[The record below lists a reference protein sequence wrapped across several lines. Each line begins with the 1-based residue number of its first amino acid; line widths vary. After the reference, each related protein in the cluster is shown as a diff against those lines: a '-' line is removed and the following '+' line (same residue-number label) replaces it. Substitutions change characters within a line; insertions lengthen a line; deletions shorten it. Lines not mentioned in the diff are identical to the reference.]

1 MPTWPSP
8 RSERLGTPDYPAIRF
23 ARGTYFGASW
33 FTHLLQPVRLL
44 APLYGSDRNAQPPG
58 AFTSRLSTDRSPS
71 PLLGMTTTA
80 TGLLCWR
87 DLHPLEWQLAS
98 LHQNRTCGFPAYGS
112 HLGCVT
118 AKRATFRMR
127 SSACDT
133 LSRLCARHVL
143 CWSAFPLVPTLR
155 STSSAADCSALFAG
169 FPATMAGSDC
179 SGPCIIGYG
188 SSPSRCGPATAAPFR
203 SNPRPPSFRCDPFA
217 RDVALDP
224 GRASAPRLAVPH
236 MLPSSE

>member
-1 MPTWPSP
+1 MPTWPPP
-8 RSERLGTPDYPAIRF
+8 RSERLGTPDPPAIRF

-98 LHQNRTCGFPAYGS
+98 LHQIRTCSFPAYGS
-112 HLGCVT
+112 HLGYQRRLYAAVCEPAPLT
-118 AKRATFRMR
+118 RLPGSAPARALLARIPLGLRPSLHRLRRGCIRCGLLRSGTRHFVLRLHSYYGR
-127 SSACDT
+127 ARASSATTPRLPDADQVGILPVVRHESSQVPT
-133 LSRLCARHVL
+133 RSLCA
-143 CWSAFPLVPTLR
+143 
-155 STSSAADCSALFAG
+155 
-169 FPATMAGSDC
+169 
-179 SGPCIIGYG
+179 
-188 SSPSRCGPATAAPFR
+188 
-203 SNPRPPSFRCDPFA
+203 
-217 RDVALDP
+217 
-224 GRASAPRLAVPH
+224 
-236 MLPSSE
+236 